1 MKTETERK
9 CPNCK
14 KNNLDRGMWFWI
26 CIHCH
31 FSESIET
38 GRIDNHGKPLR
49 LKSLPNNKDGQQK
62 CSISTPRASKAT
74 KPLPKKAC

>member
-1 MKTETERK
+1 MKTEIERK

-31 FSESIET
+31 FAESIET
-38 GRIDNHGKPLR
+38 GRVDNPGKPLR
-49 LKSLPNNKDGQQK
+49 VKSLPNANMEA
-62 CSISTPRASKAT
+62 PNA
-74 KPLPKKAC
+74 

>member
-1 MKTETERK
+1 MGHAMVIQTQRNQLPMKTETERK

-31 FSESIET
+31 FAESIET
-38 GRIDNHGKPLR
+38 GRVDNPGKPLR
-49 LKSLPNNKDGQQK
+49 VKSLPNSI
-62 CSISTPRASKAT
+62 CS
-74 KPLPKKAC
+74 